1 MLRRVLNEPKC
12 SQNVGAPLPN
22 AGEGLGVR
30 ATASALINC
39 TILFATLLM
48 TTAFAGVAE
57 ERKSSEPMSP
67 KPVKQPVEFSHKRH
81 AELGLECKVC
91 HPLADGEALLG
102 PAAGTAVGGAPAVGD
117 RQFEGG
123 PRRGERLAPE
133 VAILR
138 GVGNASKSVWVDIRT
153 TQQVVAVGFRT
164 VLQQASGPLEITLDA
179 PAAGGEPDVVLY
191 DVINLNDGDDS
202 DLDHLLKNTVSTV
215 IAIDRT
221 LKPELGTRAKD
232 KGVEWAITLDVTP
245 EDLIE
250 VIGDAVSGH
259 LEDCPVVC
267 VPWYRS
273 M

>member
-1 MLRRVLNEPKC
+1 MKQHEPK
-12 SQNVGAPLPN
+12 
-22 AGEGLGVR
+22 
-30 ATASALINC
+30 I
-39 TILFATLLM
+39 
-48 TTAFAGVAE
+48 
-57 ERKSSEPMSP
+57 
-67 KPVKQPVEFSHKRH
+67 
-81 AELGLECKVC
+81 
-91 HPLADGEALLG
+91 
-102 PAAGTAVGGAPAVGD
+102 
-117 RQFEGG
+117 
-123 PRRGERLAPE
+123 
-133 VAILR
+133 AILR
-138 GVGNASKSVWVDIRT
+138 GVGSASKSVWVDIRT

-164 VLQQASGPLEITLDA
+164 VLQQANGPLEITLDA

-259 LEDCPVVC
+259 LEDCPVAQEWDSEDFLGAAAGLSRRESEVLQL
-267 VPWYRS
+267 VVLGHSNQEIADTIFVSVNSVKTYIRSAYRKIKVTTRPQAIVWAIHHGFLTERFDHDVDAS
-273 M
+273 

>member
-1 MLRRVLNEPKC
+1 MSADR
-12 SQNVGAPLPN
+12 
-22 AGEGLGVR
+22 R
-30 ATASALINC
+30 ATTWSS
-39 TILFATLLM
+39 
-48 TTAFAGVAE
+48 TAAGV
-57 ERKSSEPMSP
+57 K
-67 KPVKQPVEFSHKRH
+67 
-81 AELGLECKVC
+81 
-91 HPLADGEALLG
+91 
-102 PAAGTAVGGAPAVGD
+102 
-117 RQFEGG
+117 
-123 PRRGERLAPE
+123 RLAPE

-138 GVGNASKSVWVDIRT
+138 SVGSASKSVWVDIRT

-259 LEDCPVVC
+259 LEDCPVAQEWDSEDFLGAAANLSRRESEVLQAGRPGAQQPGDRRHHLRQC
-267 VPWYRS
+267 ELGEDLHPFGLSQDQGDHPASSHRLGDPSWFPHRAL
-273 M
+273 